1 MNILKFFEETV
12 QRFPQKT
19 AIAYTAFL
27 NFPIRQS
34 VLQNGF
40 FRQVRQENLL
50 VYLLTAVQIRLFYFW
65 LFYTAVTITYLSIRI
80 CRQPRFHSFLQM
92 LNHL

>member
-1 MNILKFFEETV
+1 MNILNFFEETV

-19 AIAYTAFL
+19 AIAYKEIS
-27 NFPIRQS
+27 FPIRQS

-40 FRQVRQENLL
+40 FRQARQENLL

-65 LFYTAVTITYLSIRI
+65 PFYTAVTITYLSIRI
-80 CRQPRFHSFLQM
+80 CRQPRFHPFLQM